1 MLGLAQPQARLA
13 KALVE
18 MQATKSTNEHVLDMT
33 ERELEA
39 LELKEQ
45 DLRKEVERVEE
56 KREWVEEFRGWIEL
70 LGEFLEEKVCAL
82 YVSISEVSIDSCLLD
97 A

>member
-1 MLGLAQPQARLA
+1 MLGLVQPQARLA

-56 KREWVEEFRGWIEL
+56 KREWVEFRGWIEL